1 MSVSSMAEPV
11 EAEGLLLEL
20 EWTWREEGAT
30 VVSKRPNTL
39 ALLLSDAL
47 EGRLEGNWR
56 MEMDLEAGGG
66 MLTLDLSTIPP
77 SVSGSEERAFLLA
90 GDEPLP
96 AASSDVAHDEDFV
109 LSVETVR
116 ESCSI

>member
-11 EAEGLLLEL
+11 EVEGLL
-20 EWTWREEGAT
+20 EWRWREEGAPE
-30 VVSKRPNTL
+30 VSNRPKTL
-39 ALLLSDAL
+39 ALLLSDAFD
-47 EGRLEGNWR
+47 GRLEGNWR
-56 MEMDLEAGGG
+56 IAIDFDAGGG
-66 MLTLDLSTIPP
+66 MLTLDLSTMPP

-96 AASSDVAHDEDFV
+96 AAKSDVAHDEDFV